1 MSNRKIVNF
10 VPHVVNQL
18 VWFQYSQYVF
28 KMHILYAKLKNVLKS
43 GRQKISSN
51 VLSGKVHYRFKPGIF
66 FLKPERYLN
75 FAKYVLFE
83 TISLF
88 IRNESICSKIKIL
101 NFQHCKQLDIEDVIH
116 RNTDSFHM
124 IYAIK
129 FSVNFRNLN
138 VSVTFS

>member
-1 MSNRKIVNF
+1 MCPTWSINSYDFN
-10 VPHVVNQL
+10 
-18 VWFQYSQYVF
+18 
-28 KMHILYAKLKNVLKS
+28 ILSMFSKC
-43 GRQKISSN
+43 
-51 VLSGKVHYRFKPGIF
+51 IF
-66 FLKPERYLN
+66 FMQNWRVFQNKDAKRFHQMSYLEKFIIDSNLEPFFSKPERYLN

>member
-51 VLSGKVHYRFKPGIF
+51 VLSGKVHYRFKLGTF
-66 FLKPERYLN
+66 FLKTGTIFELCKVCFIWDDQHIHRERKYLLQNQNSEFSTLQTIRYRRCYTPEYWQFSYDLCN
-75 FAKYVLFE
+75 
-83 TISLF
+83 
-88 IRNESICSKIKIL
+88 KIL
-101 NFQHCKQLDIEDVIH
+101 RKL
-116 RNTDSFHM
+116 S
-124 IYAIK
+124 K
-129 FSVNFRNLN
+129 S
-138 VSVTFS
+138 